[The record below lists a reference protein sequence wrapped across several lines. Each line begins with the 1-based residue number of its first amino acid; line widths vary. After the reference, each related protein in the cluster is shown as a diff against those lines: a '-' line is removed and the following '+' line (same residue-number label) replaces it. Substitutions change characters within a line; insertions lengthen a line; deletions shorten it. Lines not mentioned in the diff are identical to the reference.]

1 MFKSFV
7 LAFVAVLLT
16 FNISFADGNN
26 LNRYPLYKQSGPMY
40 CGPLQAVNQMLE
52 VEGFK
57 PWSVGFGKA
66 GGKMAGQ
73 IVYAVMTYK
82 HTVDPTQVV
91 LTIETPQQIEKCVLH
106 VLWIY
111 TEDIKPKKQN

>member
-1 MFKSFV
+1 
-7 LAFVAVLLT
+7 
-16 FNISFADGNN
+16 
-26 LNRYPLYKQSGPMY
+26 
-40 CGPLQAVNQMLE
+40 
-52 VEGFK
+52 
-57 PWSVGFGKA
+57 
-66 GGKMAGQ
+66 MAGQ